1 MSFTFV
7 ISHQSLENQVQQA
20 QKLADMYRE
29 QVIGLE
35 DELAR
40 IRERDDVS
48 KDAYK
53 VGNNTWQV
61 RLLTFSQA
69 VKAAATHALNIK
81 HLMESD

>member
-53 VGNNTWQV
+53 VGNNT
-61 RLLTFSQA
+61 
-69 VKAAATHALNIK
+69 
-81 HLMESD
+81 